1 MKVAADINKDE
12 MENTALKQSN
22 VQKFIEGKSVRKI
35 IVVPSK
41 LVNIV
46 AT

>member
-1 MKVAADINKDE
+1 MRERALADEKIRAAI
-12 MENTALKQSN
+12 AGKQ
-22 VQKFIEGKSVRKI
+22 VVKI

-46 AT
+46 IR